1 MKSACP
7 RIYEVFCNL
16 SCKDRPWPLA
26 DGLIFELEMDISG
39 ILGHPRER

>member
-7 RIYEVFCNL
+7 IIYEVFCNL

-26 DGLIFELEMDISG
+26 DGLVFELEMDISG